1 MDKRSVSSTSLLF
14 TSVTAILGSGW
25 LFSSFN
31 TAKIAGPSAILSWLI
46 GGLLIMFVAFV
57 YAELTTMLPLTGSS
71 TRIPQFTHG
80 TLVGFIFSWI
90 ILLSY
95 ISLTPI
101 EVQALMQYLNYFF
114 PNMLT
119 PMNSL
124 SPMGYVVAGV
134 LMFIMCVLNIYSL
147 KWLIKANN
155 VLTALKILIP
165 IFISLVLLAY
175 TYQPHHIIHAAS
187 SSFAPYGTH
196 GLLTAIATGGVIF
209 SFNGFKQA
217 CEMAGEAKNP
227 KRALPIAIIGS
238 ISLCIL
244 IYIILQ
250 CSFLSSVN
258 ISNIDSGWHNLKLTN
273 GSSPLT
279 AIILQNHQRWLLPI
293 LYVGAVIGPMAAAL
307 IYMSGSARLLYGMSQ
322 SRYLPGFFS
331 LMTQKGNPWF
341 AIVIS
346 FIIGMFFFAPFPGWQ
361 EMMTFLTSLMA
372 ITYAI
377 GPICLLALRYQV
389 PNQARPFK
397 LPFGRLWSV
406 LAFYICT
413 LLILWTGWDTLKKLA
428 IALAVGIVVLFL
440 NRVFSPKNQRESLH
454 IKQSI
459 WVWIYFI
466 GILGLSYLSSF
477 GHGLSVLSF
486 NADLWIVALFCIFVS
501 LLALKFRLK
510 GDETR
515 KYISEL
521 NL

>member
-1 MDKRSVSSTSLLF
+1 M
-14 TSVTAILGSGW
+14 
-25 LFSSFN
+25 
-31 TAKIAGPSAILSWLI
+31 
-46 GGLLIMFVAFV
+46 
-57 YAELTTMLPLTGSS
+57 
-71 TRIPQFTHG
+71 
-80 TLVGFIFSWI
+80 
-90 ILLSY
+90 
-95 ISLTPI
+95 
-101 EVQALMQYLNYFF
+101 
-114 PNMLT
+114 
-119 PMNSL
+119 
-124 SPMGYVVAGV
+124 
-134 LMFIMCVLNIYSL
+134 
-147 KWLIKANN
+147 
-155 VLTALKILIP
+155 
-165 IFISLVLLAY
+165 
-175 TYQPHHIIHAAS
+175 
-187 SSFAPYGTH
+187 
-196 GLLTAIATGGVIF
+196 
-209 SFNGFKQA
+209 
-217 CEMAGEAKNP
+217 
-227 KRALPIAIIGS
+227 
-238 ISLCIL
+238 
-244 IYIILQ
+244 
-250 CSFLSSVN
+250 
-258 ISNIDSGWHNLKLTN
+258 
-273 GSSPLT
+273 
-279 AIILQNHQRWLLPI
+279 
-293 LYVGAVIGPMAAAL
+293 IGPMAAAL

-331 LMTQKGNPWF
+331 LMTQQGNPWF

-440 NRVFSPKNQRESLH
+440 NRVFSPKNQHESLH

-510 GDETR
+510 GDETQ